1 MQFIRTGERC
11 IVLIRHKLILNT
23 VLVAIAM
30 VVLSGL
36 FIYSSQVTRS
46 LTQAQRNVDGLE
58 IAMLNLRRAEKDFL
72 LRKDLSFVNHFNEVM
87 TQFHQLDETLGRD
100 DNLAAVHADLARLDQ
115 QMAAYGKAFLE
126 LVAQQQKIG
135 LGPEDG
141 LYGKLRTAVHEVEDG
156 LKKLDQQGLL
166 ITMLQLRRA
175 EKDFMLRSDVQYLDR
190 FQTLHKSFQQS
201 LAALPEADRGKLEQA
216 SEQYRQD
223 FVALVQGMQVLG
235 LNEDE
240 GLRNQMRG
248 LVHQTEQ
255 VFSAVDQHI
264 AGELDQQTVRL
275 NTLMLMCGG
284 VIIVLIGVM
293 SVLLGRSIDRPI
305 SRVNDTVNR
314 IRQDN
319 DLRLK
324 IELQGADEMAQLAGN
339 LDVMLGGFRNLIG
352 DVKQSVHT
360 LTEAA
365 DHLSDNVKRT
375 SEGAAR
381 QLQET
386 DMVATASTEMGS
398 TIEEIARNTEQAA
411 NNAQATN
418 NKAMEGRSA
427 VENTVDQIRLLADNL
442 EHSSREVGQLQ
453 RESETIGSVLDVIR
467 GIAEQTNLLALNAAI
482 EAARAGDQG
491 RGFAVVADEVRSLA
505 IRTQKSTQEIAG
517 IISSLQKQTG
527 SIVEVMATC
536 REQGSR
542 SSDQANVAGALL
554 EQITQDV
561 THIMDMSTQIAAA
574 IEEQSLV
581 ANEVN
586 RNVNNIRDIA
596 QESSAMAAENA
607 RSSQGLN
614 EQAKLLNQAVA
625 KYRV

>member
-1 MQFIRTGERC
+1 M
-11 IVLIRHKLILNT
+11 LIRHKLILNT
-23 VLVAIAM
+23 ALVAVAM
-30 VVLSGL
+30 LVLSGL
-36 FIYSSQVTRS
+36 FLYSNQVSRH
-46 LTQAQRNVDGLE
+46 LTEAQRNVDGLE

-72 LRKDLSFVNHFNEVM
+72 IRKDPAFVTRFNEVLAN
-87 TQFHQLDETLGRD
+87 FHQLNQTLGQD
-100 DNLAAVHADLARLDQ
+100 DNLSAVQGELTRLDQ
-115 QMAAYGKAFLE
+115 QMGAYGKAFND
-126 LVAQQQKIG
+126 LVAQQQIIG

-141 LYGKLRTAVHEVEDG
+141 LYGRLRTAVHQVEEG
-156 LKKLDQQGLL
+156 LKQLDEQGLL

-175 EKDFMLRSDVQYLDR
+175 EKDFMLRSDIQYLER
-190 FQTLHKSFQQS
+190 FQTLHKDFQLR
-201 LAALPEADRGKLEQA
+201 LATLPEADRGKLEQA

-235 LNEDE
+235 LSEDE
-240 GLRNQMRG
+240 GLRNEMRG

-255 VFSAVDQHI
+255 GFTAVGKHI
-264 AGELDQQTVRL
+264 ADELVRQTSRL
-275 NTLMLMCGG
+275 NTLMLVCGG
-284 VIIVLIGVM
+284 IIIVLIGIM
-293 SVLLGRSIDRPI
+293 SMLLGRSIDRPI

-339 LDVMLGGFRNLIG
+339 LDVMLGGFRHLIG

-365 DHLSDNVKRT
+365 DHLSGNVRRT
-375 SEGAAR
+375 SEGADR

-411 NNAQATN
+411 NNAQTTN

-427 VENTVDQIRLLADNL
+427 VENTVSQIRSLADNL
-442 EHSSREVGQLQ
+442 ENSSREVAQLQ
-453 RESETIGSVLDVIR
+453 QESETIGSVLDVIR

-527 SIVEVMATC
+527 NIVGMMATC
-536 REQGSR
+536 REQGN
-542 SSDQANVAGALL
+542 SSSEQASMAGELL

-574 IEEQSLV
+574 IEQQSLV

-596 QESSAMAAENA
+596 QESSLMAEENA
-607 RSSQGLN
+607 KSSHGLT

>member
-1 MQFIRTGERC
+1 M
-11 IVLIRHKLILNT
+11 LIRHKLILNT
-23 VLVAIAM
+23 ALVAVAM
-30 VVLSGL
+30 LVLSGL
-36 FIYSSQVTRS
+36 FLYSNQVSRH
-46 LTQAQRNVDGLE
+46 LTEAQRNVNKLE
-58 IAMLNLRRAEKDFL
+58 IAMLHLRQAEKDFL
-72 LRKDLSFVNHFNEVM
+72 IRKDLAFVGHFNQELAD
-87 TQFHQLDETLGRD
+87 FHKLDQTLSAD
-100 DNLAAVHADLARLDQ
+100 DNLGAVHGELARLDQ
-115 QMAAYGKAFLE
+115 QMGAYAKAFND
-126 LVAQQQKIG
+126 LVAQQQVIG

-141 LYGKLRTAVHEVEDG
+141 LYGRLRAAVHQVEEG
-156 LKKLDQQGLL
+156 LKQLDQQGLI

-175 EKDFMLRSDVQYLDR
+175 EKDFMLRSDIQYLDR
-190 FQTLHKSFQQS
+190 FQTLHKSFQES
-201 LAALPEADRGKLEQA
+201 LASLPEADRGKLEQA
-216 SEQYRQD
+216 SQQYRQD

-235 LNEDE
+235 LKEDE
-240 GLRNQMRG
+240 GLRNQMRD

-255 VFSAVDQHI
+255 GFTTLGQHI
-264 AGELDQQTVRL
+264 ANELVLQTSRL
-275 NTLMLMCGG
+275 NSLMLVCGG
-284 VIIVLIGVM
+284 VIIVLIGIM
-293 SVLLGRSIDRPI
+293 SLLLGRSIDRPI

-319 DLRLK
+319 DLRLR
-324 IELQGADEMAQLAGN
+324 IDLQGADEMAQLAGN
-339 LDVMLGGFRNLIG
+339 LDVMLGGFRHLIG

-365 DHLSDNVKRT
+365 DHLSSNVRRT
-375 SEGAAR
+375 SEGASR

-418 NKAMEGRSA
+418 NKAMEGRTA
-427 VENTVDQIRLLADNL
+427 VENTVRQIRSLAGNL
-442 EHSSREVGQLQ
+442 ESSSLEVAQLKK
-453 RESETIGSVLDVIR
+453 ESETIGSVLDVIR

-527 SIVEVMATC
+527 SIVGMMATC
-536 REQGSR
+536 REQGN
-542 SSDQANVAGALL
+542 SSSEQASTAGDLL
-554 EQITQDV
+554 GQITQDV

-574 IEEQSLV
+574 IEQQSLV

-596 QESSAMAAENA
+596 QESSLMAEENA
-607 RSSQGLN
+607 KSSQGLT

>member
-1 MQFIRTGERC
+1 M
-11 IVLIRHKLILNT
+11 LIRHKLILNT
-23 VLVAIAM
+23 ALVAVAM
-30 VVLSGL
+30 LVLSGL
-36 FIYSSQVTRS
+36 FLYSNQVSRH
-46 LTQAQRNVDGLE
+46 LTEAQRNVDGLE

-72 LRKDLSFVNHFNEVM
+72 IRKDPAFVTRFNEVLAN
-87 TQFHQLDETLGRD
+87 FHQLNQTLGQD
-100 DNLAAVHADLARLDQ
+100 DNLSAVQGELTRLDQ
-115 QMAAYGKAFLE
+115 QMGAYGKAFND
-126 LVAQQQKIG
+126 LVAQQQIIG

-141 LYGKLRTAVHEVEDG
+141 LYGRLRTAVHQVEDG
-156 LKKLDQQGLL
+156 LKQLDEQGLL

-175 EKDFMLRSDVQYLDR
+175 EKDFMLRSDIQYLER
-190 FQTLHKSFQQS
+190 FQTLHKDFQQR
-201 LAALPEADRGKLEQA
+201 LATLPEADRGKLEQA

-223 FVALVQGMQVLG
+223 FVALVKGMQVLG

-240 GLRNQMRG
+240 GLRNEMRG

-255 VFSAVDQHI
+255 GFTAVGKHVAD
-264 AGELDQQTVRL
+264 ELVRQTSRL
-275 NTLMLMCGG
+275 NTLMLVCGG
-284 VIIVLIGVM
+284 IIIVLIGIM
-293 SVLLGRSIDRPI
+293 SMLLGRSIDRPI

-339 LDVMLGGFRNLIG
+339 LDVMLGGFRHLIG

-365 DHLSDNVKRT
+365 DHLSGNVRRT

-411 NNAQATN
+411 NNAQTTN

-427 VENTVDQIRLLADNL
+427 VENTVSQIRSLADNL
-442 EHSSREVGQLQ
+442 ENSSREVAQLQ
-453 RESETIGSVLDVIR
+453 QESETIGSVLDVIR

-527 SIVEVMATC
+527 NIVGMMATC
-536 REQGSR
+536 REQGN
-542 SSDQANVAGALL
+542 SSSEQASMAGELL

-574 IEEQSLV
+574 IEQQSLV

-596 QESSAMAAENA
+596 QESSLMAEENA
-607 RSSQGLN
+607 KSSHGLT

>member
-1 MQFIRTGERC
+1 M
-11 IVLIRHKLILNT
+11 LIRHKLILNT
-23 VLVAIAM
+23 ALVAVAM
-30 VVLSGL
+30 LVLSGL
-36 FIYSSQVTRS
+36 FLYSNQVSRH
-46 LTQAQRNVDGLE
+46 LTEAQRNVDGLE

-72 LRKDLSFVNHFNEVM
+72 IRKDPAFVTRFNEVLAN
-87 TQFHQLDETLGRD
+87 FHQLNQTLGQD
-100 DNLAAVHADLARLDQ
+100 DNLSAVQGELTRLDQ
-115 QMAAYGKAFLE
+115 QMGAYGKAFND
-126 LVAQQQKIG
+126 LVAQQQIIG

-141 LYGKLRTAVHEVEDG
+141 LYGRLRTAVHQVEEG
-156 LKKLDQQGLL
+156 LKQLDEQGLL

-175 EKDFMLRSDVQYLDR
+175 EKDFMLRSDIQYLER
-190 FQTLHKSFQQS
+190 FQTLHKDFQQR
-201 LAALPEADRGKLEQA
+201 LATLPEADRGKLEQA
-216 SEQYRQD
+216 SEQYQQD

-235 LNEDE
+235 LSEDE
-240 GLRNQMRG
+240 GLRNEMRG

-255 VFSAVDQHI
+255 GFTAVGKHI
-264 AGELDQQTVRL
+264 ADELVRQTSRL
-275 NTLMLMCGG
+275 NTLMLVCGG
-284 VIIVLIGVM
+284 IIIVLIGIM
-293 SVLLGRSIDRPI
+293 SMLLGRSIDRPI

-339 LDVMLGGFRNLIG
+339 LDVMLGGFRHLIG

-365 DHLSDNVKRT
+365 DHLSGNVRRT

-411 NNAQATN
+411 NNAQTTN

-427 VENTVDQIRLLADNL
+427 VENTVSQIRSLADNL
-442 EHSSREVGQLQ
+442 ENSSREVAQLQ
-453 RESETIGSVLDVIR
+453 QESETIGSVLDVIR
-467 GIAEQTNLLALNAAI
+467 CIAEQTNLLAFNAAI

-527 SIVEVMATC
+527 NIVGMMATC
-536 REQGSR
+536 REQGN
-542 SSDQANVAGALL
+542 SSSEQASMAGELL

-574 IEEQSLV
+574 IEQQSLV

-596 QESSAMAAENA
+596 QESSLMAEENA
-607 RSSQGLN
+607 KSSHGLT

>member
-1 MQFIRTGERC
+1 M
-11 IVLIRHKLILNT
+11 LIRHKLILNT

-216 SEQYRQD
+216 SEQYRED

-248 LVHQTEQ
+248 LVHQTEE

-264 AGELDQQTVRL
+264 AGELDLQTARL
-275 NTLMLMCGG
+275 NTLMLVCGG
-284 VIIVLIGVM
+284 VIIVLIGIM

>member
-1 MQFIRTGERC
+1 M
-11 IVLIRHKLILNT
+11 LIRHKLILNT
-23 VLVAIAM
+23 ALVAVAM
-30 VVLSGL
+30 LVLSGL
-36 FIYSSQVTRS
+36 FLYSNQVSRH
-46 LTQAQRNVDGLE
+46 LTEAQRNVDGLE

-72 LRKDLSFVNHFNEVM
+72 IRKDPAFVTRFNEVLAS
-87 TQFHQLDETLGRD
+87 FHQLNQTLGQD
-100 DNLAAVHADLARLDQ
+100 DNLSAVQGELTRLDQ
-115 QMAAYGKAFLE
+115 QMGAYGKAFND
-126 LVAQQQKIG
+126 LVAQQQIIG

-141 LYGKLRTAVHEVEDG
+141 LYGRLRTAVHQVEEG
-156 LKKLDQQGLL
+156 LKQLDEQGLL

-175 EKDFMLRSDVQYLDR
+175 EKDFMLRSDIQYLER
-190 FQTLHKSFQQS
+190 FQTLHKDFQQR
-201 LAALPEADRGKLEQA
+201 LATLPEADRGKLEQA

-235 LNEDE
+235 LSEDE
-240 GLRNQMRG
+240 GLRNEMRG

-255 VFSAVDQHI
+255 GFTAVGKHI
-264 AGELDQQTVRL
+264 ADELVRQTSRL
-275 NTLMLMCGG
+275 NTLMLVCGG
-284 VIIVLIGVM
+284 IIIVLIGIM
-293 SVLLGRSIDRPI
+293 SMLLGRSIDRPI

-339 LDVMLGGFRNLIG
+339 LDVMLGGFRHLIG

-365 DHLSDNVKRT
+365 DHLSGNVRRT

-411 NNAQATN
+411 NNAQTTN

-427 VENTVDQIRLLADNL
+427 VENTVSQIRSLADNL
-442 EHSSREVGQLQ
+442 ENSSREVAQLQ
-453 RESETIGSVLDVIR
+453 QESETIGSVLDVIR

-527 SIVEVMATC
+527 NIVGMMATC
-536 REQGSR
+536 REQGN
-542 SSDQANVAGALL
+542 SSSEQASMAGELL

-574 IEEQSLV
+574 IEQQSLV

-596 QESSAMAAENA
+596 QESSLMAEENA
-607 RSSQGLN
+607 KSSHGLT

>member
-1 MQFIRTGERC
+1 M
-11 IVLIRHKLILNT
+11 LIRHKLILNT

-30 VVLSGL
+30 LVLSGL
-36 FIYSSQVTRS
+36 FLYSSQVSRH
-46 LTQAQRNVDGLE
+46 LTEAQRNVDALE

-72 LRKDLSFVNHFNEVM
+72 IRKDLAFVDRFN
-87 TQFHQLDETLGRD
+87 QGLADFHKLDQTLSAD
-100 DNLAAVHADLARLDQ
+100 DNLRAVNGELARLDQ
-115 QMAAYGKAFLE
+115 QMGAYGKAFND
-126 LVAQQQKIG
+126 LVAQQQTIG

-141 LYGKLRTAVHEVEDG
+141 LYGRLRAAVHQVEEG
-156 LKKLDQQGLL
+156 LKQLDQQGLI

-175 EKDFMLRSDVQYLDR
+175 EKDFMLRSDIQYLER
-190 FQTLHKSFQQS
+190 FQTLHKSFQES
-201 LAALPEADRGKLEQA
+201 LATLPEADRGKLEQA
-216 SEQYRQD
+216 SLQYRQD

-235 LNEDE
+235 LKEDE
-240 GLRNQMRG
+240 GLRNQMRD

-255 VFSAVDQHI
+255 GFTALGQHI
-264 AGELDQQTVRL
+264 ADELVRQTSRL
-275 NTLMLMCGG
+275 NSLMLVCGG
-284 VIIVLIGVM
+284 VIIVLIGIM
-293 SVLLGRSIDRPI
+293 SILLGRSIDRPI

-339 LDVMLGGFRNLIG
+339 LDVMLGGFRHLIG

-365 DHLSDNVKRT
+365 DHLSSNVRRT
-375 SEGAAR
+375 SEGASR

-418 NKAMEGRSA
+418 NKAMEGRTA
-427 VENTVDQIRLLADNL
+427 VENTVRQIRSLAGNL
-442 EHSSREVGQLQ
+442 ESSSQEVAQLQ
-453 RESETIGSVLDVIR
+453 KESETIGSVLDVIR

-527 SIVEVMATC
+527 SIVGMMATC
-536 REQGSR
+536 REQGN
-542 SSDQANVAGALL
+542 SSSEQASTAGELL
-554 EQITQDV
+554 GQITQDV

-574 IEEQSLV
+574 IEQQSLV

-596 QESSAMAAENA
+596 QESSLMAEENA
-607 RSSQGLN
+607 KSSQGLT

>member
-1 MQFIRTGERC
+1 M
-11 IVLIRHKLILNT
+11 LIRHKLILNT
-23 VLVAIAM
+23 VLVAVAM
-30 VVLSGL
+30 LVLSGL
-36 FIYSSQVTRS
+36 FIYSSQVHRH
-46 LTQAQRNVDGLE
+46 LTEAQRNIDQLE

-72 LRKDLSFVNHFNEVM
+72 IRKDMTFVERFNQGLSD
-87 TQFHQLDETLGRD
+87 FHQHNRELVTD
-100 DNLAAVHADLARLDQ
+100 DNLAAVEGELTRLDQ
-115 QMAAYGKAFLE
+115 QISGYGKAFND

-135 LGPEDG
+135 LGPEEG
-141 LYGKLRTAVHEVEDG
+141 LYGKLRAAVHEVENG
-156 LKKLDQQGLL
+156 LKQLDQQGLL

-175 EKDFMLRSDVQYLDR
+175 EKDFMLRSDIQYLER
-190 FQTLHKSFQQS
+190 FETLHKSFQDS
-201 LAALPEADRGKLEQA
+201 LATLPEADRGKLEQA
-216 SEQYRQD
+216 SKQYRQD

-235 LNEDE
+235 LKEDE
-240 GLRNQMRG
+240 GLRNQMRD

-255 VFSAVDQHI
+255 GFAAVDQHI
-264 AGELDQQTVRL
+264 VAELERQSARL
-275 NTLMLMCGG
+275 NSLMLVCGG
-284 VIIVLIGVM
+284 VIVVLIGIM

-305 SRVNDTVNR
+305 TQVNDTVNR
-314 IRQDN
+314 IRKDN

-324 IELQGADEMAQLAGN
+324 IDLRGADEMAQLAGN
-339 LDVMLGGFRNLIG
+339 LDVMLGGFRDLIG

-365 DHLSDNVKRT
+365 DHLSANVKRT

-418 NKAMEGRSA
+418 NKAMEGRAA
-427 VENTVDQIRLLADNL
+427 VENTVEQIRSLADNL
-442 EHSSREVGQLQ
+442 ESSSREVSQLQ
-453 RESETIGSVLDVIR
+453 KESETIGSVLDVIR

-491 RGFAVVADEVRSLA
+491 RGFAVVADEVRNLA

-536 REQGSR
+536 REQGNR
-542 SSDQANVAGALL
+542 SSDQASTAGELL
-554 EQITQDV
+554 GQITQDV

-574 IEEQSLV
+574 IEQQSLV

-596 QESSAMAAENA
+596 QESSIMAEENA
-607 RSSQGLN
+607 RSSEGLN
-614 EQAKLLNQAVA
+614 EQAQLLNKAVA

>member
-1 MQFIRTGERC
+1 M
-11 IVLIRHKLILNT
+11 LIRHKLILNT
-23 VLVAIAM
+23 ALVAVAM
-30 VVLSGL
+30 LVLSGL
-36 FIYSSQVTRS
+36 FLYSNQVSRH
-46 LTQAQRNVDGLE
+46 LTEAQRNVDGLE

-72 LRKDLSFVNHFNEVM
+72 IRKDPAFVTRFNEVLAN
-87 TQFHQLDETLGRD
+87 FHQLNQTLGQD
-100 DNLAAVHADLARLDQ
+100 DNLSAVQGELTRLDQ
-115 QMAAYGKAFLE
+115 QMGAYGKAFND
-126 LVAQQQKIG
+126 LVAQQQIIG

-141 LYGKLRTAVHEVEDG
+141 LYGRLRTAVHQVEDG
-156 LKKLDQQGLL
+156 LKQLDEQGLL

-175 EKDFMLRSDVQYLDR
+175 EKDFMLRSDIQYLER
-190 FQTLHKSFQQS
+190 FQTLHKDFQQR
-201 LAALPEADRGKLEQA
+201 LATLPEADRGKLEQA

-223 FVALVQGMQVLG
+223 FVTLVKGMQVLG
-235 LNEDE
+235 LSEDE
-240 GLRNQMRG
+240 GLRNEMRG

-255 VFSAVDQHI
+255 GFTAVGKHVAD
-264 AGELDQQTVRL
+264 ELVRQTSRL
-275 NTLMLMCGG
+275 NTLMLVCGG
-284 VIIVLIGVM
+284 IIIVLIGIM
-293 SVLLGRSIDRPI
+293 SMLLGRSIDRPI

-339 LDVMLGGFRNLIG
+339 LDVMLGGFRHLIG

-365 DHLSDNVKRT
+365 DHLSGNVRRT

-411 NNAQATN
+411 NNAQTTN

-427 VENTVDQIRLLADNL
+427 VENTVSQIRSLADNL
-442 EHSSREVGQLQ
+442 ENSSREVAQLQ
-453 RESETIGSVLDVIR
+453 QESETIGSVLDVIR

-527 SIVEVMATC
+527 NIVGMMATC
-536 REQGSR
+536 REQGN
-542 SSDQANVAGALL
+542 SSSEQASMAGELL

-574 IEEQSLV
+574 IEQQSLV

-596 QESSAMAAENA
+596 QESSLMAEENA
-607 RSSQGLN
+607 KSSHGLT

>member
-1 MQFIRTGERC
+1 M
-11 IVLIRHKLILNT
+11 LIRHKLILNT

-30 VVLSGL
+30 VVLSSL
-36 FIYSSQVTRS
+36 FFYSSQVSRQ
-46 LTQAQRNVDGLE
+46 LTEAQRNVDGLE
-58 IAMLNLRRAEKDFL
+58 IIMLNLRRTEKDFM
-72 LRKDLSFVNHFNEVM
+72 LRKDMAFATRFNELLADFNKLN
-87 TQFHQLDETLGRD
+87 QQLGSD
-100 DNLAAVHADLARLDQ
+100 DTLAAVVSELTRLEQ
-115 QMAAYGKAFLE
+115 LMSGYGKAFND

-141 LYGKLRTAVHEVEDG
+141 LYGKLRAAVHKVEEG
-156 LKKLDQQGLL
+156 LKQLDQQGLL

-175 EKDFMLRSDVQYLDR
+175 EKDFMLRSDIQYLAR
-190 FQTLHKSFQQS
+190 FEAIHQTFQQN
-201 LAALPEADRGKLEQA
+201 LAALPEAEQGNLVA
-216 SEQYRQD
+216 LSEQYRRD
-223 FVALVQGMQVLG
+223 FIALVEGAQQLG
-235 LNEDE
+235 LNENE
-240 GLRNQMRG
+240 GLRNQMRE
-248 LVHQTEQ
+248 LVHQTDQ
-255 VFSAVDQHI
+255 GFASVDQHV
-264 AGELDQQTVRL
+264 AGELIRQTSRL
-275 NTLMLMCGG
+275 NTLMLVCGA
-284 VIIVLIGVM
+284 VIIVLIGIM

-365 DHLSDNVKRT
+365 DHLSANVKRT

-418 NKAMEGRSA
+418 NKAMEGRTA
-427 VENTVDQIRLLADNL
+427 VENTVEQIRSLAGNL
-442 EHSSREVGQLQ
+442 ESSSREVSQLQ
-453 RESETIGSVLDVIR
+453 KESETIGSVLDVIR

-491 RGFAVVADEVRSLA
+491 RGFAVVADEVRNLA

-536 REQGSR
+536 REQGNR
-542 SSDQANVAGALL
+542 SSDQASTAGELL
-554 EQITQDV
+554 GQITQDV
-561 THIMDMSTQIAAA
+561 TNIMDMSTQIAAA
-574 IEEQSLV
+574 IEQQSLV

-596 QESSAMAAENA
+596 QESSIMAEENA
-607 RSSQGLN
+607 RSSEGLN
-614 EQAKLLNQAVA
+614 EQAQLLNKAVA

>member
-1 MQFIRTGERC
+1 M
-11 IVLIRHKLILNT
+11 LIRHKLILNT
-23 VLVAIAM
+23 ALVAVAM
-30 VVLSGL
+30 LVLSSL
-36 FIYSSQVTRS
+36 FFYSNQVS
-46 LTQAQRNVDGLE
+46 SHLTEAQRNVDSLE

-72 LRKDLSFVNHFNEVM
+72 IRKDPTFVTRFNEVLAD
-87 TQFHQLDETLGRD
+87 FHRLNQTLSQE
-100 DNLAAVHADLARLDQ
+100 DNLSAVQGELTMLDQ
-115 QMAAYGKAFLE
+115 QMGAYGKAFNE
-126 LVAQQQKIG
+126 LVVQQQKIG

-141 LYGKLRTAVHEVEDG
+141 LYGRLRTAVHEVEEG
-156 LKKLDQQGLL
+156 LKQLDEQGLL

-175 EKDFMLRSDVQYLDR
+175 EKDFMLRSDIQYLER
-190 FQTLHKSFQQS
+190 FQTLHKDFQQR
-201 LAALPEADRGKLEQA
+201 LATLPEAERGKLEQA
-216 SEQYRQD
+216 SEQYKQD
-223 FVALVQGMQVLG
+223 FIALVQGMQVLG
-235 LNEDE
+235 LNEGE
-240 GLRNQMRG
+240 GLRSQMRD

-255 VFSAVDQHI
+255 GFAAVDKHI
-264 AGELDQQTVRL
+264 ADELVRQTSRL
-275 NTLMLMCGG
+275 NTLMLVCGG
-284 VIIVLIGVM
+284 VIIVLMGIM
-293 SVLLGRSIDRPI
+293 SMLLGRSIDRPI

-324 IELQGADEMAQLAGN
+324 IELQGADEMAQLASN
-339 LDVMLGGFRNLIG
+339 LDVMLGGFRHLIG

-365 DHLSDNVKRT
+365 DHLSGNVRRT

-411 NNAQATN
+411 NNAQTTN

-427 VENTVDQIRLLADNL
+427 VENTVSQIRSLADNL
-442 EHSSREVGQLQ
+442 ENSSREVAQLQ
-453 RESETIGSVLDVIR
+453 QESETIGSVLDVIR

-527 SIVEVMATC
+527 NIVGMMATC
-536 REQGSR
+536 REQGN
-542 SSDQANVAGALL
+542 SSSEQASMAGELL

-574 IEEQSLV
+574 IEQQSLV

-596 QESSAMAAENA
+596 QESSLMAEENA
-607 RSSQGLN
+607 KSSHGLT

>member
-1 MQFIRTGERC
+1 M
-11 IVLIRHKLILNT
+11 LIRHKLILNT
-23 VLVAIAM
+23 ALVAVAM
-30 VVLSGL
+30 LVLSAL
-36 FIYSSQVTRS
+36 FLYSSQVSRH
-46 LTQAQRNVDGLE
+46 LAEAQRNVDGLE

-72 LRKDLSFVNHFNEVM
+72 IRKDLTFVERFNKELAD
-87 TQFHQLDETLGRD
+87 FHALNRTLSTD
-100 DNLAAVHADLARLDQ
+100 DNISVVHGELARLDQ
-115 QMAAYGKAFLE
+115 QMGLYGKAFND
-126 LVAQQQKIG
+126 LVAQQQTIG

-141 LYGKLRTAVHEVEDG
+141 LYGRLRAAVHQVEEG
-156 LKKLDQQGLL
+156 LKQLDQQGLL
-166 ITMLQLRRA
+166 VTMLQLRRA
-175 EKDFMLRSDVQYLDR
+175 EKDFMLRSDIQYLER
-190 FQTLHKSFQQS
+190 FQTLHKSFQDN

-216 SEQYRQD
+216 SQHYRQD

-235 LNEDE
+235 LKEDE
-240 GLRNQMRG
+240 GLRNQMRD

-255 VFSAVDQHI
+255 GFAVVDQHI
-264 AGELDQQTVRL
+264 ADELVRQTSRL
-275 NTLMLMCGG
+275 NSLMLVCGG

-319 DLRLK
+319 DLRLR
-324 IELQGADEMAQLAGN
+324 IELKGADEMAQLAGN
-339 LDVMLGGFRNLIG
+339 LDVMLGGFRHLIG

-365 DHLSDNVKRT
+365 DHLSSNVRRT
-375 SEGAAR
+375 SEGASR

-386 DMVATASTEMGS
+386 DQVATASTEMGS

-418 NKAMEGRSA
+418 IKAMEGRTA
-427 VENTVDQIRLLADNL
+427 VENTVRQIRSLAGNL
-442 EHSSREVGQLQ
+442 ESSSREVAQLQ
-453 RESETIGSVLDVIR
+453 KESETIGSVLDVIR

-527 SIVEVMATC
+527 SIVGMMATC
-536 REQGSR
+536 REQGN
-542 SSDQANVAGALL
+542 SSSEQASTAGDLL
-554 EQITQDV
+554 GQITQDV

-574 IEEQSLV
+574 IEQQSLV

-586 RNVNNIRDIA
+586 RNVTNIRDIA
-596 QESSAMAAENA
+596 QESSLMAEENA
-607 RSSQGLN
+607 KSSHGLT
-614 EQAKLLNQAVA
+614 EQAKLLHQAVA

>member
-1 MQFIRTGERC
+1 M
-11 IVLIRHKLILNT
+11 LIRHKLILNT
-23 VLVAIAM
+23 ALVAVAM
-30 VVLSGL
+30 LVLSGL
-36 FIYSSQVTRS
+36 FLYSNQVSRH
-46 LTQAQRNVDGLE
+46 LTEAQRNVDGLE

-72 LRKDLSFVNHFNEVM
+72 IRKDPAFVTRFNEVLAN
-87 TQFHQLDETLGRD
+87 FHQLNQTLGQD
-100 DNLAAVHADLARLDQ
+100 DNLSAVQGELTRLDQ
-115 QMAAYGKAFLE
+115 QMGAYGKAFND
-126 LVAQQQKIG
+126 LVAQQQIIG

-141 LYGKLRTAVHEVEDG
+141 LYGRLRTAVHQVEEG
-156 LKKLDQQGLL
+156 LKQLDEQGLL

-175 EKDFMLRSDVQYLDR
+175 EKDFMLRSDIQYLER
-190 FQTLHKSFQQS
+190 FQTLHKDFQQR
-201 LAALPEADRGKLEQA
+201 LATLPEVDRGKLEQA

-235 LNEDE
+235 LSEDE
-240 GLRNQMRG
+240 GLRNEMRG

-255 VFSAVDQHI
+255 GFTAVGKHI
-264 AGELDQQTVRL
+264 ADELVRQTSHL
-275 NTLMLMCGG
+275 NTLMLVCGG
-284 VIIVLIGVM
+284 IIIVLIGIM
-293 SVLLGRSIDRPI
+293 SMLLGRSIDRPI

-339 LDVMLGGFRNLIG
+339 LDVMLGGFRHLIG

-365 DHLSDNVKRT
+365 DHLSGNVRRT

-411 NNAQATN
+411 NNAQTTN

-427 VENTVDQIRLLADNL
+427 VENTVSQIRSLADNL
-442 EHSSREVGQLQ
+442 ENSSREVAQLQ
-453 RESETIGSVLDVIR
+453 QESETIGSVLDVIR

-527 SIVEVMATC
+527 NIVGMMATC
-536 REQGSR
+536 REQGN
-542 SSDQANVAGALL
+542 SSSEQASMAGELL

-574 IEEQSLV
+574 IEQQSLV

-596 QESSAMAAENA
+596 QESSLMAEENA
-607 RSSQGLN
+607 KSSHGLT

>member
-1 MQFIRTGERC
+1 M
-11 IVLIRHKLILNT
+11 LIRHKLILNT
-23 VLVAIAM
+23 VLVAVAM
-30 VVLSGL
+30 LVLSGL
-36 FIYSSQVTRS
+36 FLYSNQVQRHLS
-46 LTQAQRNVDGLE
+46 EAQRNIDQLE
-58 IAMLNLRRAEKDFL
+58 IAMLNLRRAEKDFV

-115 QMAAYGKAFLE
+115 QISGYGKTFND
-126 LVAQQQKIG
+126 LVAQQQRIG
-135 LGPEDG
+135 LGPEEG
-141 LYGKLRTAVHEVEDG
+141 LYGKLRAAVHEVENG
-156 LKKLDQQGLL
+156 LKQLDRQELL

-175 EKDFMLRSDVQYLDR
+175 EKDFMLRSDIQYLDR
-190 FQTLHKSFQQS
+190 FETLHKSFQQS
-201 LAALPEADRGKLEQA
+201 LAALPEGERGQLEQA
-216 SEQYRQD
+216 SKQYRQD

-235 LNEDE
+235 LTDDD
-240 GLRNQMRG
+240 GLRNQMRE

-255 VFSAVDQHI
+255 GFATVDLHI
-264 AGELDQQTVRL
+264 ANELDRQTARL

-284 VIIVLIGVM
+284 IIIVLIGIM

-305 SRVNDTVNR
+305 TQVNDTVNR

-324 IELQGADEMAQLAGN
+324 VELQGADEMAQLAGN
-339 LDVMLGGFRNLIG
+339 LDVMLGGFRNLIC

-365 DHLSDNVKRT
+365 DHLSANVKRT

-418 NKAMEGRSA
+418 HRAMEGRAA
-427 VENTVDQIRLLADNL
+427 VENTVGQIRSLAGNL
-442 EHSSREVGQLQ
+442 EISSREVGQLQ
-453 RESETIGSVLDVIR
+453 KESETIGSVLDVIR

-542 SSDQANVAGALL
+542 SSDQATTAGELL
-554 EQITQDV
+554 EQITLDV
-561 THIMDMSTQIAAA
+561 TNIMDMSTQIAAA
-574 IEEQSLV
+574 IEQQSLV

-596 QESSAMAAENA
+596 QESSAMAEENS

>member
-1 MQFIRTGERC
+1 M
-11 IVLIRHKLILNT
+11 LIRHKLILNT
-23 VLVAIAM
+23 ALVAVAM
-30 VVLSGL
+30 LVLSGL
-36 FIYSSQVTRS
+36 FLYSNQVSRH
-46 LTQAQRNVDGLE
+46 LTEAQRNVDGLE

-72 LRKDLSFVNHFNEVM
+72 IRKDPAFVTRFNEVLAN
-87 TQFHQLDETLGRD
+87 FHQLNQTLGQD
-100 DNLAAVHADLARLDQ
+100 DNLSAVQGELTRLDQ
-115 QMAAYGKAFLE
+115 QMGAYGKAFND
-126 LVAQQQKIG
+126 LVAQQQIIG

-141 LYGKLRTAVHEVEDG
+141 LYGRLRTAVHQVEDG
-156 LKKLDQQGLL
+156 LKQLDEQGLL

-175 EKDFMLRSDVQYLDR
+175 EKDFMLRSDIQYLER
-190 FQTLHKSFQQS
+190 FQTLHKDFQQR
-201 LAALPEADRGKLEQA
+201 LATLSEADRGKLEQA

-223 FVALVQGMQVLG
+223 FVALVKGMQVLG
-235 LNEDE
+235 LSEDE
-240 GLRNQMRG
+240 GLRNEMRG

-255 VFSAVDQHI
+255 GFTAVGKHVAD
-264 AGELDQQTVRL
+264 ELVRQTSRL
-275 NTLMLMCGG
+275 NTLMLVCGG
-284 VIIVLIGVM
+284 IIIVLIGIM
-293 SVLLGRSIDRPI
+293 SMLLGRSIDRPI

-339 LDVMLGGFRNLIG
+339 LDVMLGGFRHLIG

-365 DHLSDNVKRT
+365 DHLSGNVRRT

-411 NNAQATN
+411 NNAQTTN

-427 VENTVDQIRLLADNL
+427 VENTVSQIRSLADNL
-442 EHSSREVGQLQ
+442 ENSSREVAQLQ
-453 RESETIGSVLDVIR
+453 QESETIGSVLDVIR

-527 SIVEVMATC
+527 NIVGMMATC
-536 REQGSR
+536 REQGN
-542 SSDQANVAGALL
+542 SSSEQASMAGELL

-574 IEEQSLV
+574 IEQQSLV

-596 QESSAMAAENA
+596 QESSLMAEENA
-607 RSSQGLN
+607 KSSHGLT

>member
-1 MQFIRTGERC
+1 M
-11 IVLIRHKLILNT
+11 LIRHKLILNT
-23 VLVAIAM
+23 VLVAVAM
-30 VVLSGL
+30 LVLSGL
-36 FIYSSQVTRS
+36 FLYSNQVQRHLS
-46 LTQAQRNVDGLE
+46 EAQRNIDQLE
-58 IAMLNLRRAEKDFL
+58 IAMLNLRRAEKDFV

-115 QMAAYGKAFLE
+115 QISGYGKTFND
-126 LVAQQQKIG
+126 LVAQQQRIG
-135 LGPEDG
+135 LGPEEG
-141 LYGKLRTAVHEVEDG
+141 LYGKLRAAVHEVENG
-156 LKKLDQQGLL
+156 LKQLDRQELL

-175 EKDFMLRSDVQYLDR
+175 EKDFMLRSDIQYLDR
-190 FQTLHKSFQQS
+190 FETLHKSFQQS
-201 LAALPEADRGKLEQA
+201 LAALPEGERGQLEQA
-216 SEQYRQD
+216 SKQYRQD

-235 LNEDE
+235 LTDDD
-240 GLRNQMRG
+240 GLRNQMRE

-255 VFSAVDQHI
+255 GFATVDLHI
-264 AGELDQQTVRL
+264 ANELDRQTARL

-284 VIIVLIGVM
+284 IIIVLIGIM

-305 SRVNDTVNR
+305 TQVNDTVNR

-324 IELQGADEMAQLAGN
+324 VELQGADEMAQLAGN

-365 DHLSDNVKRT
+365 DHLSANVKRT

-418 NKAMEGRSA
+418 HRAMEGRAA
-427 VENTVDQIRLLADNL
+427 VENTVGQIRSLAGNL
-442 EHSSREVGQLQ
+442 EISSREVGQLQ
-453 RESETIGSVLDVIR
+453 KESETIGSVLDVIR

-505 IRTQKSTQEIAG
+505 IRTQNSTQEIAG

-542 SSDQANVAGALL
+542 SSDQATTAGELL
-554 EQITQDV
+554 EQITLDV
-561 THIMDMSTQIAAA
+561 TNIMDMSTQIAAA
-574 IEEQSLV
+574 IEQQSLV

-596 QESSAMAAENA
+596 QESSAMAEENA

>member
-1 MQFIRTGERC
+1 M
-11 IVLIRHKLILNT
+11 LIRHKLILNT

-255 VFSAVDQHI
+255 VFSTVDQHI
-264 AGELDQQTVRL
+264 AGELDQQTARL

>member
-1 MQFIRTGERC
+1 M
-11 IVLIRHKLILNT
+11 LIRHKLILNT

-30 VVLSGL
+30 LVLSGL
-36 FIYSSQVTRS
+36 FLYSSQVSRH
-46 LTQAQRNVDGLE
+46 LTEAQRNVDALE

-72 LRKDLSFVNHFNEVM
+72 IRKDLAFVDRFN
-87 TQFHQLDETLGRD
+87 QGLADFHKLDQTLSAD
-100 DNLAAVHADLARLDQ
+100 DNLRAVNGELARLDQ
-115 QMAAYGKAFLE
+115 QMGAYGKAFND
-126 LVAQQQKIG
+126 LVVQQQTIG

-141 LYGKLRTAVHEVEDG
+141 LYGRLRAAVHQVEEG
-156 LKKLDQQGLL
+156 LKQLDQQGLI

-175 EKDFMLRSDVQYLDR
+175 EKDFMLRSDIQYLER
-190 FQTLHKSFQQS
+190 FQTLHKSFQES
-201 LAALPEADRGKLEQA
+201 LATLPEADRGKLEQA
-216 SEQYRQD
+216 SLQYRQD

-235 LNEDE
+235 LKEDE
-240 GLRNQMRG
+240 GLRNQMRD

-255 VFSAVDQHI
+255 GFTALGQHI
-264 AGELDQQTVRL
+264 ADELVRQTSRL
-275 NTLMLMCGG
+275 NSLMLVCGG
-284 VIIVLIGVM
+284 VIIVLIGIM
-293 SVLLGRSIDRPI
+293 SILLGRSIDRPI

-339 LDVMLGGFRNLIG
+339 LDVMLGGFRHLIG

-365 DHLSDNVKRT
+365 DHLSSNVRRT
-375 SEGAAR
+375 SEGASR

-418 NKAMEGRSA
+418 NKAMEGRTA
-427 VENTVDQIRLLADNL
+427 VENTVRQIRSLAGNL
-442 EHSSREVGQLQ
+442 ESSSQEVAQLQ
-453 RESETIGSVLDVIR
+453 KESETIGSVLDVIR

-527 SIVEVMATC
+527 SIVGMMATC
-536 REQGSR
+536 REQGN
-542 SSDQANVAGALL
+542 SSSEQASTAGELL
-554 EQITQDV
+554 GQITQDV

-574 IEEQSLV
+574 IEQQSLV

-596 QESSAMAAENA
+596 QESSLMAEENA
-607 RSSQGLN
+607 KSSQGLT

>member
-1 MQFIRTGERC
+1 
-11 IVLIRHKLILNT
+11 VLIRHKLILNT

-30 VVLSGL
+30 LVLSGL
-36 FIYSSQVTRS
+36 FLYSSQVSRH
-46 LTQAQRNVDGLE
+46 LTEAQRNVDALE

-72 LRKDLSFVNHFNEVM
+72 IRKDLAFVDRFN
-87 TQFHQLDETLGRD
+87 QGLADFHKLDQTLSAD
-100 DNLAAVHADLARLDQ
+100 DNLRAVNGELARLDQ
-115 QMAAYGKAFLE
+115 QMGAYGKAFND
-126 LVAQQQKIG
+126 LVAQQQTIG

-141 LYGKLRTAVHEVEDG
+141 LYGRLRAAVHQVEEG
-156 LKKLDQQGLL
+156 LKQLDQQGLT

-175 EKDFMLRSDVQYLDR
+175 EKDFMLRSDIQYLER
-190 FQTLHKSFQQS
+190 FQTLHKSFQEN
-201 LAALPEADRGKLEQA
+201 LATLPEADRGKLEQA
-216 SEQYRQD
+216 SLQYRQD
-223 FVALVQGMQVLG
+223 FVALVEGMQVLG
-235 LNEDE
+235 LKEDE
-240 GLRNQMRG
+240 GLRNQMRD

-255 VFSAVDQHI
+255 GFTALGQHI
-264 AGELDQQTVRL
+264 ADELVRQTSRL
-275 NTLMLMCGG
+275 NSLMLVCGG
-284 VIIVLIGVM
+284 VIIVLIGIM
-293 SVLLGRSIDRPI
+293 SILLGRSIDRSI

-339 LDVMLGGFRNLIG
+339 LDVMLGGFRHLIG

-365 DHLSDNVKRT
+365 DHLSSNVRRT
-375 SEGAAR
+375 SEGASR

-418 NKAMEGRSA
+418 NKAMEGRTA
-427 VENTVDQIRLLADNL
+427 VENTVRQIRSLAGNL
-442 EHSSREVGQLQ
+442 ESSSQEVAQLQ
-453 RESETIGSVLDVIR
+453 KESETIGSVLDVIR

-527 SIVEVMATC
+527 SIVGMMATC
-536 REQGSR
+536 REQGN
-542 SSDQANVAGALL
+542 SSSEQASTAGELL
-554 EQITQDV
+554 GQITQDV

-574 IEEQSLV
+574 IEQQSLV

-596 QESSAMAAENA
+596 QESSLMAEENA
-607 RSSQGLN
+607 KSSQGLT

>member
-1 MQFIRTGERC
+1 M
-11 IVLIRHKLILNT
+11 L
-23 VLVAIAM
+23 
-30 VVLSGL
+30 VLSGL
-36 FIYSSQVTRS
+36 FLYSSQVSRH
-46 LTQAQRNVDGLE
+46 LTEAQRNVDALE

-72 LRKDLSFVNHFNEVM
+72 IRKDLAFVDRFN
-87 TQFHQLDETLGRD
+87 QGLADFHKLDQTLSAD
-100 DNLAAVHADLARLDQ
+100 DNLRAVNGELARLDQ
-115 QMAAYGKAFLE
+115 QMGAYGKAFND
-126 LVAQQQKIG
+126 LVAQQQTIG

-141 LYGKLRTAVHEVEDG
+141 LYGRLRAAVHQVEEG
-156 LKKLDQQGLL
+156 LKQLDQQGLI

-175 EKDFMLRSDVQYLDR
+175 EKDFMLRSDIQYLER
-190 FQTLHKSFQQS
+190 FQTLHKSFQES
-201 LAALPEADRGKLEQA
+201 LATLPEADRGKLEQA
-216 SEQYRQD
+216 SLQYRQD

-235 LNEDE
+235 LKEDE
-240 GLRNQMRG
+240 GLRNQMRD

-255 VFSAVDQHI
+255 GFTALGQHI
-264 AGELDQQTVRL
+264 ADELVRQTSRL
-275 NTLMLMCGG
+275 NSLMLVCGG
-284 VIIVLIGVM
+284 VIIVLIGIM
-293 SVLLGRSIDRPI
+293 SILLGRSIDRPI

-339 LDVMLGGFRNLIG
+339 LDVMLGGFRHLIG

-365 DHLSDNVKRT
+365 DHLSSNVRRT
-375 SEGAAR
+375 SEGASR

-418 NKAMEGRSA
+418 NKAMEGRTA
-427 VENTVDQIRLLADNL
+427 VENTVRQIRSLAGNL
-442 EHSSREVGQLQ
+442 ESSSQEVAQLQ
-453 RESETIGSVLDVIR
+453 KESETIGSVLDVIR

-527 SIVEVMATC
+527 SIVGMMATC
-536 REQGSR
+536 REQGN
-542 SSDQANVAGALL
+542 SSSEQASTAGELL
-554 EQITQDV
+554 GQITQDV

-574 IEEQSLV
+574 IEQQSLV

-596 QESSAMAAENA
+596 QESSLMAEENA
-607 RSSQGLN
+607 KSSQGLT

>member
-1 MQFIRTGERC
+1 M
-11 IVLIRHKLILNT
+11 LIRHKLILNT
-23 VLVAIAM
+23 ALVAVAM
-30 VVLSGL
+30 LVLSSL
-36 FIYSSQVTRS
+36 FFYSNQVSRH
-46 LTQAQRNVDGLE
+46 LTEAQRNVDSLE

-72 LRKDLSFVNHFNEVM
+72 IRKELAFVTRFNEVLAD
-87 TQFHQLDETLGRD
+87 FHRLNQTLSQD
-100 DNLAAVHADLARLDQ
+100 DNLSAVQGELTRLDQ
-115 QMAAYGKAFLE
+115 QMEAYGKAFNE

-141 LYGKLRTAVHEVEDG
+141 LYGRLRTAVHEVEEG
-156 LKKLDQQGLL
+156 LKQLDEQGLL

-175 EKDFMLRSDVQYLDR
+175 EKDFMLRSDIQYLER
-190 FQTLHKSFQQS
+190 FQTLHKDFQQR
-201 LAALPEADRGKLEQA
+201 LATLPEAERGKLEQA
-216 SEQYRQD
+216 SEQYKQD
-223 FVALVQGMQVLG
+223 FIALVQGMQVLG
-235 LNEDE
+235 LNEGE
-240 GLRNQMRG
+240 GLRSQMRD

-255 VFSAVDQHI
+255 GFAAVDQHI
-264 AGELDQQTVRL
+264 ADELVRQISRL
-275 NTLMLMCGG
+275 NTLMLVCGG
-284 VIIVLIGVM
+284 VIIVLMGIM
-293 SVLLGRSIDRPI
+293 SMLLGRSIDRPI

-324 IELQGADEMAQLAGN
+324 IELQGADEMAQLASN
-339 LDVMLGGFRNLIG
+339 LDVMLGGFRHLIG

-365 DHLSDNVKRT
+365 DHLSGNVRRT

-411 NNAQATN
+411 NNAQTTN

-427 VENTVDQIRLLADNL
+427 VENTVSQIRSLADNL
-442 EHSSREVGQLQ
+442 ESSSREVAQLQ
-453 RESETIGSVLDVIR
+453 QESETIGSVLDVIR

-527 SIVEVMATC
+527 NIVGMMATC
-536 REQGSR
+536 REQGN
-542 SSDQANVAGALL
+542 SSSEQASMAGELL

-574 IEEQSLV
+574 IEQQSLV

-596 QESSAMAAENA
+596 QESSLMAEENA
-607 RSSQGLN
+607 KSSHGLT

>member
-1 MQFIRTGERC
+1 M
-11 IVLIRHKLILNT
+11 LIRHKLILNT

-30 VVLSGL
+30 LVLSGL
-36 FIYSSQVTRS
+36 FLYSSQVSRH
-46 LTQAQRNVDGLE
+46 LADAQRNVDQLE
-58 IAMLNLRRAEKDFL
+58 IAMLNLRRAEKDFVI
-72 LRKDLSFVNHFNEVM
+72 RKEMTFVDQFNKVLASFHALNRTLS
-87 TQFHQLDETLGRD
+87 TD
-100 DNLAAVHADLARLDQ
+100 DNISVVHGELTRLDQ
-115 QMAAYGKAFLE
+115 QMGAYGSAFSA

-141 LYGKLRTAVHEVEDG
+141 LYGKLRAAVHEVEDG
-156 LKKLDQQGLL
+156 LKQLDQQGLL

-175 EKDFMLRSDVQYLDR
+175 EKDFMLRSDIQYLDR
-190 FQTLHKSFQQS
+190 FETLHKSFQDS

-216 SEQYRQD
+216 SKQYRQD

-235 LNEDE
+235 LKEGE
-240 GLRNQMRG
+240 GLRNQMRD

-255 VFSAVDQHI
+255 GFATVDQHI
-264 AGELDQQTVRL
+264 VDELERQTARL
-275 NTLMLMCGG
+275 NSLMLVCGG
-284 VIIVLIGVM
+284 VIIVLIGIM

-305 SRVNDTVNR
+305 TRVNETVNR

-339 LDVMLGGFRNLIG
+339 LDVMLGGFRTLIG

-365 DHLSDNVKRT
+365 DHLSANVQRT

-411 NNAQATN
+411 NNAQTTN
-418 NKAMEGRSA
+418 NKAMEGRTA
-427 VENTVDQIRLLADNL
+427 VENTVSQIRSLAGNL
-442 EHSSREVGQLQ
+442 ESSSREVGQLQ
-453 RESETIGSVLDVIR
+453 KESETIGSVLDVIR

-527 SIVEVMATC
+527 SIVEMMATC
-536 REQGSR
+536 REQGNR
-542 SSDQANVAGALL
+542 SSEQASTAGELL
-554 EQITQDV
+554 GQITQDV

-574 IEEQSLV
+574 IEQQSLV

-596 QESSAMAAENA
+596 QESSTMAEENA
-607 RSSQGLN
+607 KSSDGLN
-614 EQAKLLNQAVA
+614 KQAQLLNQAVA

>member
-1 MQFIRTGERC
+1 M
-11 IVLIRHKLILNT
+11 LIRHKLILNT
-23 VLVAIAM
+23 ALVAVAM
-30 VVLSGL
+30 LVLSSL
-36 FIYSSQVTRS
+36 FFYSNQVS
-46 LTQAQRNVDGLE
+46 SHLTEAQRNVDSLE

-72 LRKDLSFVNHFNEVM
+72 IRKDPTFVTRFNEVLAD
-87 TQFHQLDETLGRD
+87 FHRLNQTLSQE
-100 DNLAAVHADLARLDQ
+100 DNLSAVQGELTMLDQ
-115 QMAAYGKAFLE
+115 QMGAYGKAFNE
-126 LVAQQQKIG
+126 LVVQQQKIG

-141 LYGKLRTAVHEVEDG
+141 LYGRLRTAVHEVEEG
-156 LKKLDQQGLL
+156 LKQLDEQGLL

-175 EKDFMLRSDVQYLDR
+175 EKDFMLRSDIQYLER
-190 FQTLHKSFQQS
+190 FQTLHKDFQQR
-201 LAALPEADRGKLEQA
+201 LATLPEAERGKLEQA
-216 SEQYRQD
+216 SEQYKQD
-223 FVALVQGMQVLG
+223 FIALVQGMKVLG
-235 LNEDE
+235 LNEGE
-240 GLRNQMRG
+240 GLRSQMRD

-255 VFSAVDQHI
+255 GFAAVDKHI
-264 AGELDQQTVRL
+264 ADELVRQTSRL
-275 NTLMLMCGG
+275 NTLMLVCGG
-284 VIIVLIGVM
+284 VIIVLMGIM
-293 SVLLGRSIDRPI
+293 SMLLGRSIDRPI

-324 IELQGADEMAQLAGN
+324 IELQGADEMAQLASN
-339 LDVMLGGFRNLIG
+339 LDVMLGGFRHLIG

-365 DHLSDNVKRT
+365 DHLSGNVRRT

-411 NNAQATN
+411 NNAQTTN

-427 VENTVDQIRLLADNL
+427 VENTVSQIRSLADNL
-442 EHSSREVGQLQ
+442 ENSSREVAQLQ
-453 RESETIGSVLDVIR
+453 QESETIGSVLDVIR

-527 SIVEVMATC
+527 NIVGMMATC
-536 REQGSR
+536 REQGN
-542 SSDQANVAGALL
+542 SSSEQASMAGEML

-574 IEEQSLV
+574 IEQQSLV

-596 QESSAMAAENA
+596 QESSLMAEENA
-607 RSSQGLN
+607 KSSHGLT

>member
-1 MQFIRTGERC
+1 M
-11 IVLIRHKLILNT
+11 LIRHKLILNT
-23 VLVAIAM
+23 VLVAVAM
-30 VVLSGL
+30 MVLSGL
-36 FIYSSQVTRS
+36 FLYSSQVNRH
-46 LTQAQRNVDGLE
+46 LTDAQRNVDQLE

-72 LRKDLSFVNHFNEVM
+72 IRKEMAFAERFN
-87 TQFHQLDETLGRD
+87 QGLADFHQLDQNMSSD
-100 DNLAAVHADLARLDQ
+100 DNLAAAQVELVRLDQ
-115 QMAAYGKAFLE
+115 QMTAYGKAFND

-141 LYGKLRTAVHEVEDG
+141 LYGKLRAAVHEVENG
-156 LKKLDQQGLL
+156 LKQLDQQGLL

-175 EKDFMLRSDVQYLDR
+175 EKDFMLRSDIQYLDR
-190 FQTLHKSFQQS
+190 FETLHKGFQDS
-201 LAALPEADRGKLEQA
+201 LTALPEADRGKLEQA
-216 SEQYRQD
+216 SKQYRQD

-235 LNEDE
+235 LKDDE
-240 GLRNQMRG
+240 GLRNQMRE

-255 VFSAVDQHI
+255 GFVAVDRHI
-264 AGELDQQTVRL
+264 ADQLEQQTARL
-275 NTLMLMCGG
+275 NLLMLVCGG
-284 VIIVLIGVM
+284 IIIVLIGTM

-305 SRVNDTVNR
+305 TRVNDTVNR

-319 DLRLK
+319 DLCLK
-324 IELQGADEMAQLAGN
+324 IELQGTDEMAQLAGN

-365 DHLSDNVKRT
+365 DHLSANVKRT

-418 NKAMEGRSA
+418 NKAQEGRTA
-427 VENTVDQIRLLADNL
+427 VESTVSQIRSLAGNL
-442 EHSSREVGQLQ
+442 EISSREVGQLQ
-453 RESETIGSVLDVIR
+453 KESETIGSVLDVIR

-542 SSDQANVAGALL
+542 SAEQASTAGALL
-554 EQITQDV
+554 GQITQDV
-561 THIMDMSTQIAAA
+561 TLIMDMSTQIAAA
-574 IEEQSLV
+574 IEQQSLV

-596 QESSAMAAENA
+596 QESSTMAEENA

-614 EQAKLLNQAVA
+614 EQAQLLNKAVA

>member
-1 MQFIRTGERC
+1 M
-11 IVLIRHKLILNT
+11 LIRHKLILNT
-23 VLVAIAM
+23 VLVAVAM
-30 VVLSGL
+30 LVLNGL
-36 FIYSSQVTRS
+36 FFYSNQVSRQ
-46 LTQAQRNVDGLE
+46 LTEAQRNVDGLE
-58 IAMLNLRRAEKDFL
+58 ITMLNLRRAEKDFM
-72 LRKDLSFVNHFNEVM
+72 LRKDMAFANRFNELLADFN
-87 TQFHQLDETLGRD
+87 QRSQQLVSDAT
-100 DNLAAVHADLARLDQ
+100 LAAAEGELTRLAQL
-115 QMAAYGKAFLE
+115 MSGYGKSFND

-141 LYGKLRTAVHEVEDG
+141 LYGKLRAAVHEVESG
-156 LKKLDQQGLL
+156 LKQLDQQGLL

-175 EKDFMLRSDVQYLDR
+175 EKDFMLRSDIQYLER
-190 FQTLHKSFQQS
+190 FETLHKSFQAS
-201 LAALPEADRGKLEQA
+201 LAALPEEERGKLEQA
-216 SEQYRQD
+216 SKQYRQD

-235 LNEDE
+235 LKEDE
-240 GLRNQMRG
+240 GLRNQIRD

-255 VFSAVDQHI
+255 GFAAVDQHI
-264 AGELDQQTVRL
+264 VAELERQSARL
-275 NTLMLMCGG
+275 NSLMLVCGG
-284 VIIVLIGVM
+284 VIVVLIGIM

-305 SRVNDTVNR
+305 TQVNDTVNR

-324 IELQGADEMAQLAGN
+324 IDLRGADEMAQLAGN
-339 LDVMLGGFRNLIG
+339 LDVMLGGFRDLIG

-365 DHLSDNVKRT
+365 DHLSANVKRT

-418 NKAMEGRSA
+418 NKAMEGRAA
-427 VENTVDQIRLLADNL
+427 VENTVEQIRSLADNL
-442 EHSSREVGQLQ
+442 ESSSREVSQLQ
-453 RESETIGSVLDVIR
+453 KESETIGSVLDVIR

-491 RGFAVVADEVRSLA
+491 RGFAVVADEVRNLA

-536 REQGSR
+536 REQGNR
-542 SSDQANVAGALL
+542 SSDQASTAGELL
-554 EQITQDV
+554 GQITQDV

-574 IEEQSLV
+574 IEQQSLV

-596 QESSAMAAENA
+596 QESSIMAEENA
-607 RSSQGLN
+607 RSSEGLN
-614 EQAKLLNQAVA
+614 EQAQLLNKAVA

>member
-1 MQFIRTGERC
+1 M
-11 IVLIRHKLILNT
+11 LIRHKLILNT
-23 VLVAIAM
+23 ALVAVAM
-30 VVLSGL
+30 LVLSGL
-36 FIYSSQVTRS
+36 FLYSNQVSRH
-46 LTQAQRNVDGLE
+46 LTEAQRNVDGLE

-72 LRKDLSFVNHFNEVM
+72 IRKDPAFVTRFNEVLAN
-87 TQFHQLDETLGRD
+87 FHQLNQTLGQD
-100 DNLAAVHADLARLDQ
+100 DNLSAVQGELTRLDQ
-115 QMAAYGKAFLE
+115 QMGAYGKAFND
-126 LVAQQQKIG
+126 LVAQQQIIG

-141 LYGKLRTAVHEVEDG
+141 LYGRLRTAVHQVEDG
-156 LKKLDQQGLL
+156 LKQLDEQGLL

-175 EKDFMLRSDVQYLDR
+175 EKDFMLRSDIQYLER
-190 FQTLHKSFQQS
+190 FQTLHKDFQQR
-201 LAALPEADRGKLEQA
+201 LATLPEADRGKLEQA

-223 FVALVQGMQVLG
+223 FVALVKGMQVLG
-235 LNEDE
+235 LSEDE
-240 GLRNQMRG
+240 GLRNEMRG

-255 VFSAVDQHI
+255 GFTAVGKHI
-264 AGELDQQTVRL
+264 ADELVRQTSRL
-275 NTLMLMCGG
+275 NTLMLVCGG
-284 VIIVLIGVM
+284 IIIVLIGIM
-293 SVLLGRSIDRPI
+293 SMLLGRSIDRPI

-339 LDVMLGGFRNLIG
+339 LDVMLGGFRHLIG

-365 DHLSDNVKRT
+365 DHLSGNVRRT

-411 NNAQATN
+411 NNAQTTN

-427 VENTVDQIRLLADNL
+427 VENTVSQIRSLADNL
-442 EHSSREVGQLQ
+442 ENSSREVAQLQ
-453 RESETIGSVLDVIR
+453 QESETIGSVLDVIR

-527 SIVEVMATC
+527 SIVGMMATC
-536 REQGSR
+536 REQGN
-542 SSDQANVAGALL
+542 SSSEQASMAGELL

-574 IEEQSLV
+574 IEQQSLV

-596 QESSAMAAENA
+596 QESSLMAEENA
-607 RSSQGLN
+607 KSSHGLT

>member
-1 MQFIRTGERC
+1 M
-11 IVLIRHKLILNT
+11 LIRHKLILNT

-30 VVLSGL
+30 LVLSGL
-36 FIYSSQVTRS
+36 FLYSSQVNRH
-46 LTQAQRNVDGLE
+46 LTEAQRNVDALE

-72 LRKDLSFVNHFNEVM
+72 ISKDLAFVDRFN
-87 TQFHQLDETLGRD
+87 QGLADFHKLEQTLSTDDTLG
-100 DNLAAVHADLARLDQ
+100 AVQGELARLDQ
-115 QMAAYGKAFLE
+115 QMGAYGKAFND
-126 LVAQQQKIG
+126 LVAQQQTIG

-141 LYGKLRTAVHEVEDG
+141 LYGRLRAAVHQVEEG
-156 LKKLDQQGLL
+156 LKQLDQQGLI

-175 EKDFMLRSDVQYLDR
+175 EKDFMLRSDIQYLER
-190 FQTLHKSFQQS
+190 FQTLHKSFQES

-216 SEQYRQD
+216 SQQYRQD

-235 LNEDE
+235 LKEDE
-240 GLRNQMRG
+240 GLRNQMRD

-255 VFSAVDQHI
+255 GFTAVGQHI
-264 AGELDQQTVRL
+264 ADELVRQTSRL
-275 NTLMLMCGG
+275 NSLMLVCGG
-284 VIIVLIGVM
+284 VIIVLIGIM
-293 SVLLGRSIDRPI
+293 SILLGRSIDRPI

-339 LDVMLGGFRNLIG
+339 LDVMLGGFRHLIG
-352 DVKQSVHT
+352 DVKQSVHA

-365 DHLSDNVKRT
+365 DHLSSNVRRT
-375 SEGAAR
+375 SEGASR

-418 NKAMEGRSA
+418 DKAMEGRTA
-427 VENTVDQIRLLADNL
+427 VENTVRQIRSLAGNL
-442 EHSSREVGQLQ
+442 ESSSQEVAQLQ
-453 RESETIGSVLDVIR
+453 KESETIGSVLDVIR

-527 SIVEVMATC
+527 SIVGMMATC
-536 REQGSR
+536 REQGN
-542 SSDQANVAGALL
+542 SSSEQASTAGELL
-554 EQITQDV
+554 GQITQDV

-574 IEEQSLV
+574 IEQQSLV

-596 QESSAMAAENA
+596 QESSLMAEENA
-607 RSSQGLN
+607 KSSQGLT

>member
-1 MQFIRTGERC
+1 M
-11 IVLIRHKLILNT
+11 LIRHKLILNT
-23 VLVAIAM
+23 ALVAVAM
-30 VVLSGL
+30 LVLSGL
-36 FIYSSQVTRS
+36 FLYSNQVSRH
-46 LTQAQRNVDGLE
+46 LTEAQRNVDGLE

-72 LRKDLSFVNHFNEVM
+72 IRKDPAFVTRFNEVLAN
-87 TQFHQLDETLGRD
+87 FHQLNQTLGQD
-100 DNLAAVHADLARLDQ
+100 DNLSAVQGELTRLDQ
-115 QMAAYGKAFLE
+115 QMGAYGKAFND
-126 LVAQQQKIG
+126 LVAQQQIIG

-141 LYGKLRTAVHEVEDG
+141 LYGRLRTAVHQVEEG
-156 LKKLDQQGLL
+156 LKQLDEQGLL

-175 EKDFMLRSDVQYLDR
+175 EKDFMLRSDIQYLER
-190 FQTLHKSFQQS
+190 FQTLHKDFQQR
-201 LAALPEADRGKLEQA
+201 LATLPEADRGKLEQA

-223 FVALVQGMQVLG
+223 FVALVKGMQVLG
-235 LNEDE
+235 LSEDE
-240 GLRNQMRG
+240 GLRNEMRG

-255 VFSAVDQHI
+255 GFTAVGKHVAD
-264 AGELDQQTVRL
+264 ELVRQTSRL
-275 NTLMLMCGG
+275 NTLMLVCGG
-284 VIIVLIGVM
+284 IIIVLIGIM
-293 SVLLGRSIDRPI
+293 SMLLGRSIDRPI

-339 LDVMLGGFRNLIG
+339 LDVMLGGFRHLIG

-365 DHLSDNVKRT
+365 DHLSGNVRRT

-411 NNAQATN
+411 NNAQTTN

-427 VENTVDQIRLLADNL
+427 VENTVSQIRSLADNL
-442 EHSSREVGQLQ
+442 ENSSREVAQLQ
-453 RESETIGSVLDVIR
+453 QESETIGSVLDVIR

-527 SIVEVMATC
+527 NIVGMMATC
-536 REQGSR
+536 REQGN
-542 SSDQANVAGALL
+542 SSSEQASMAGELL

-574 IEEQSLV
+574 IEQQSLV

-596 QESSAMAAENA
+596 QESSLMAEENA
-607 RSSQGLN
+607 KSSHGLT

>member
-1 MQFIRTGERC
+1 M
-11 IVLIRHKLILNT
+11 LIRHKLILNT
-23 VLVAIAM
+23 ALVAVAM
-30 VVLSGL
+30 LVLSAL
-36 FIYSSQVTRS
+36 FLYSSQVSRH
-46 LTQAQRNVDGLE
+46 LAEAQRNVDGLE

-72 LRKDLSFVNHFNEVM
+72 IRKDLTFVERFNKELAD
-87 TQFHQLDETLGRD
+87 FHALNRTLSTD
-100 DNLAAVHADLARLDQ
+100 DNISVVHGELARLDQ
-115 QMAAYGKAFLE
+115 QMGLYGKAFND
-126 LVAQQQKIG
+126 LVAQQQTIG

-141 LYGKLRTAVHEVEDG
+141 LYGRLRAAVHQVEEG
-156 LKKLDQQGLL
+156 LKQLDQQGLL
-166 ITMLQLRRA
+166 VTMLQLRRA
-175 EKDFMLRSDVQYLDR
+175 EKDFMLRSDIQYLER
-190 FQTLHKSFQQS
+190 FQTLHKSFQDN

-216 SEQYRQD
+216 SQHYRQD

-235 LNEDE
+235 LKEDE
-240 GLRNQMRG
+240 GLRNQMRD

-255 VFSAVDQHI
+255 GFAVVDQHI
-264 AGELDQQTVRL
+264 ADELVRQTSRL
-275 NTLMLMCGG
+275 NSLMLVCGG

-319 DLRLK
+319 DLRLR
-324 IELQGADEMAQLAGN
+324 IELKGADEMAQLAGN
-339 LDVMLGGFRNLIG
+339 LDVMLGGFRHLIG
-352 DVKQSVHT
+352 DVKQSVHA

-365 DHLSDNVKRT
+365 DHLSSNVRRT
-375 SEGAAR
+375 SEGASR

-386 DMVATASTEMGS
+386 DQVATASTEMGS

-418 NKAMEGRSA
+418 IKAMEGRTA
-427 VENTVDQIRLLADNL
+427 VENTVRQIRSLAGNL
-442 EHSSREVGQLQ
+442 ESSSREVAQLQ
-453 RESETIGSVLDVIR
+453 KESETIGSVLDVIR

-527 SIVEVMATC
+527 SIVGMMATC
-536 REQGSR
+536 REQGN
-542 SSDQANVAGALL
+542 SSSEQASTAGDLL
-554 EQITQDV
+554 GQITQDV

-574 IEEQSLV
+574 IEQQSLV

-586 RNVNNIRDIA
+586 RNVTNIRDIA
-596 QESSAMAAENA
+596 QESSLMAEENA
-607 RSSQGLN
+607 KSSHGLT
-614 EQAKLLNQAVA
+614 EQAKLLHQAVA

>member
-1 MQFIRTGERC
+1 M
-11 IVLIRHKLILNT
+11 LIRHKLILNT

-30 VVLSGL
+30 MVLSGL

-264 AGELDQQTVRL
+264 AGELDQQTARL

-284 VIIVLIGVM
+284 VIIVLIGIM

-467 GIAEQTNLLALNAAI
+467 DIAEQTNLLALNAAI

>member
-1 MQFIRTGERC
+1 M
-11 IVLIRHKLILNT
+11 LIRHKLILNT

-30 VVLSGL
+30 LVLSGL
-36 FIYSSQVTRS
+36 FLYSSQVSRH
-46 LTQAQRNVDGLE
+46 LTEAQRNVDALE

-72 LRKDLSFVNHFNEVM
+72 IRKDLAFVDRFN
-87 TQFHQLDETLGRD
+87 QGLADFHKLDQTLSAD
-100 DNLAAVHADLARLDQ
+100 DNLRAVNGELARLDQ
-115 QMAAYGKAFLE
+115 QMGAYGKAFND
-126 LVAQQQKIG
+126 LVAQQQTIG

-141 LYGKLRTAVHEVEDG
+141 LYGRLRAAVHQVEEG
-156 LKKLDQQGLL
+156 LKQLDQQGLI

-175 EKDFMLRSDVQYLDR
+175 EKDFMLRSDIQYLER
-190 FQTLHKSFQQS
+190 FQTLHKSFQES
-201 LAALPEADRGKLEQA
+201 LATLPEADRGKLEQA
-216 SEQYRQD
+216 SLQYRQD
-223 FVALVQGMQVLG
+223 FVALVEGMQVLG
-235 LNEDE
+235 LKEDE
-240 GLRNQMRG
+240 GLRNQMRD

-255 VFSAVDQHI
+255 GFTALGQHI
-264 AGELDQQTVRL
+264 ADELVRQTSRL
-275 NTLMLMCGG
+275 NSLMLVCGG
-284 VIIVLIGVM
+284 VIIVLIGIM
-293 SVLLGRSIDRPI
+293 SILLGRSIDRPI

-339 LDVMLGGFRNLIG
+339 LDVMLGGFRHLIG

-365 DHLSDNVKRT
+365 DHLSSNVRRT
-375 SEGAAR
+375 SEGASR

-418 NKAMEGRSA
+418 NKAMEGRTA
-427 VENTVDQIRLLADNL
+427 VENTVRQIRSLAGNL
-442 EHSSREVGQLQ
+442 ESSSQEVAQLQ
-453 RESETIGSVLDVIR
+453 KESETIGSVLDVIR

-527 SIVEVMATC
+527 SIVGMMATC
-536 REQGSR
+536 REQGN
-542 SSDQANVAGALL
+542 SSSEQASTAGELL
-554 EQITQDV
+554 GQITQDV

-574 IEEQSLV
+574 IEQQSLV

-596 QESSAMAAENA
+596 QESSLMAEENA
-607 RSSQGLN
+607 KSSQGLT